1 MRIGGTE
8 ADTRMRIGWALVV
21 FYAVFVA
28 MGVLNIYSATYDPQH
43 PSLFDL
49 SQYGGKQLLFAAMSV
64 VIVVVVLLL
73 DMSVYER
80 MAWLFYIFSIVLLLG
95 LPLLGSEVKGN
106 RAWYDLGFVSL
117 QPSEIAKFATAL
129 ALSSYLSSYNVS
141 MSRFRCQAIAA
152 AIILQDYFNAN
163 GIGGGF

>member
-1 MRIGGTE
+1 
-8 ADTRMRIGWALVV
+8 MRIGWALVV

-28 MGVLNIYSATYDPQH
+28 MGILNIYSATYDPQL

-73 DMSVYER
+73 EMSVYER

-95 LPLLGSEVKGN
+95 LPVLGSEVKGN
-106 RAWYDLGFVSL
+106 RA
-117 QPSEIAKFATAL
+117 
-129 ALSSYLSSYNVS
+129 
-141 MSRFRCQAIAA
+141 
-152 AIILQDYFNAN
+152 
-163 GIGGGF
+163 